1 MSIEDLLLFF
11 NKNVCQNLWYNA
23 HLFCS
28 RNCELWRPRL
38 WPAALDNTS
47 AVFIVFHVCCDMSS
61 NLVNVKVNVQNL
73 AMIKNSYR

>member
-1 MSIEDLLLFF
+1 MLFSIE
-11 NKNVCQNLWYNA
+11 NARQNIWPNT

-28 RNCELWRPRL
+28 RNCALWRPRL
-38 WPAALDNTS
+38 WPAALDNTP

-73 AMIKNSYR
+73 AMITKNSYR